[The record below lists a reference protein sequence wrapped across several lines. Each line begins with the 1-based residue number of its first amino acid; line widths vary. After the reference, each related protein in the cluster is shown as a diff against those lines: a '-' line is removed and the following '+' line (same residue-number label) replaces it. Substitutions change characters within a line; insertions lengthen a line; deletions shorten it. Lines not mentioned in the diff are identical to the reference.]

1 MTQSDAASLHSQTST
16 KSSRSF
22 LSFLSRESQSN
33 KGAWSTLRQ
42 WSPHKPAAYSK
53 LKRLFVSSGNTEDSP
68 TLNSRP
74 VSLDSA
80 STSRTYPT
88 PGIPSILWN
97 RGDESEE
104 AIAELNNRR
113 HQRRLYLIRA
123 QKCRPSRFH
132 THNNDSDIDD
142 IEEQPRVTF
151 DNISQHHSNSS
162 SSSSTLT
169 NPDVMVENNELKDMD
184 HKVTFVIPSPVPRFR
199 NVPPLPPSS
208 PPYMTVDTIPIPPEM
223 AKVERRKSLVR
234 RIDTTQAEPTIYT
247 PAIPQHV
254 EPSVEE
260 GEEASSPP
268 SNDSLNNSPLLFPL
282 PCFRGQSITL
292 GLNNTHPDHYIL
304 IFKFLTGNNSTR
316 PSVRHSI
323 ATIPMVLK
331 RSSEA
336 PSPRDIQAERYFIK
350 PSAGM
355 IRTGARFP
363 ITLFLNNPPGIS
375 QGDVLKDKILVRWAM
390 IQKNT
395 KVAAWALELPEESRR
410 KWLEMLI
417 QQWPDQIVVRETK
430 IYIQFK

>member
-1 MTQSDAASLHSQTST
+1 
-16 KSSRSF
+16 
-22 LSFLSRESQSN
+22 
-33 KGAWSTLRQ
+33 
-42 WSPHKPAAYSK
+42 
-53 LKRLFVSSGNTEDSP
+53 
-68 TLNSRP
+68 
-74 VSLDSA
+74 
-80 STSRTYPT
+80 
-88 PGIPSILWN
+88 
-97 RGDESEE
+97 
-104 AIAELNNRR
+104 
-113 HQRRLYLIRA
+113 
-123 QKCRPSRFH
+123 
-132 THNNDSDIDD
+132 
-142 IEEQPRVTF
+142 
-151 DNISQHHSNSS
+151 
-162 SSSSTLT
+162 
-169 NPDVMVENNELKDMD
+169 
-184 HKVTFVIPSPVPRFR
+184 
-199 NVPPLPPSS
+199 
-208 PPYMTVDTIPIPPEM
+208 M

-304 IFKFLTGNNSTR
+304 IFKFLTGNNN
-316 PSVRHSI
+316 
-323 ATIPMVLK
+323 
-331 RSSEA
+331 
-336 PSPRDIQAERYFIK
+336 IQAERYFIK